1 MINILFFTEK
11 NEISDSI
18 IKVLSTEGFRFLV
31 STGKFNIELVLKEL
45 MPDIILID
53 SSLTIIS
60 PLNLIKSIRN
70 NLKLKEIP
78 ILLMIEEDKINDLEQ
93 HVNIGVD
100 EIIKKPVDVRY
111 LSSRI
116 KIVHR
121 MFLSKDSNPLTGL
134 PGNRSIEKNINF
146 CIENQEKLKFA
157 IVYCDLDN
165 FKPYNDIY
173 GFAKGDEIILF
184 TADLIKKGINNYGNP
199 NDFIGHIGGD
209 DFIFITSVDKVEKIC
224 DFICK
229 EFDNKIAEFYNEN
242 DRKNGFI
249 IAKDREGNTKKF
261 EFISISLSIV
271 TNEKRKFSNYHE
283 ISHLAA
289 ELKKYAKSLTKS
301 KWVKDKRNGD
311 KTTEENFLKNSPIG
325 DRRNPK
331 KIYSILV
338 VDDSKFI
345 VEIIKNVLILEGFQ
359 VETETDSEKALFLT
373 EIKKYDLL
381 IIDISMPK
389 IDGLTLI
396 NEIRKRNLNKN
407 TPIIIISAY
416 NQKNIILQAAKLG
429 IKKYIVKPFDNKEL
443 VAVVQKYVDNYQL
456 NQ

>member
-1 MINILFFTEK
+1 MINILFFSEK
-11 NEISDSI
+11 NELSNSI
-18 IKVLSTEGFRFLV
+18 VKVLSNEGYKFSI
-31 STGKFNIELVLKEL
+31 STGKVQIDLILKEFL
-45 MPDIILID
+45 PDIILID
-53 SSLTIIS
+53 SSITLIS

-70 NLKLKEIP
+70 NIKTKEIP
-78 ILLMIEEDKINDLEQ
+78 ILLIIEENKINDLEQ
-93 HVNIGVD
+93 HVNLGID

-134 PGNRSIEKNINF
+134 PGNRSIEKNINLL
-146 CIENQEKLKFA
+146 IENQDKTKFA
-157 IVYCDLDN
+157 IVYGDLDN

-173 GFAKGDEIILF
+173 GFAKGDEVILF
-184 TADLIKKGINNYGNP
+184 TSNLIKKALSLYGNAD
-199 NDFIGHIGGD
+199 DFIGHIGGD
-209 DFIFITSVDKVEKIC
+209 DFIFITTADKVENVC
-224 DFICK
+224 NFICN
-229 EFDNKIAEFYNEN
+229 EFDENIRNFYNEN
-242 DRKNGFI
+242 DKKNGYI

-261 EFISISLSIV
+261 GFISISLSII
-271 TNEKRKFSNYHE
+271 TNEKRTFSSYLE

-289 ELKKYAKSLTKS
+289 ELKKFAKSQPKS

-311 KTTEENFLKNSPIG
+311 KSSEENFIKNSPIG

-331 KIYSILV
+331 KIYNILV

-345 VEIIKNVLILEGFQ
+345 VEVIKNILLLEGFQ

-381 IIDISMPK
+381 ILDISMPK

-396 NEIRKRNLNKN
+396 SEIRKRKLNQN

-416 NQKNIILQAAKLG
+416 NQKNIILEAAKLG

-443 VAVVQKYVDNYQL
+443 VSIVQKYVEIQS
-456 NQ
+456 